1 MDKSK
6 KTIST
11 ASTIPIWAKNIP
23 PIIFSAIAGL
33 TTINSSWGI
42 LFATSTALINAWG
55 DFGQS
60 RVNELVSFIDEHKE
74 EFVGDVIKS
83 DKFKTLFL
91 NILERHMK
99 ESSEEKRKLLRN
111 YLLSTGKGINPDFNE
126 FTKMNNILDTISLE
140 EIDFLRLW
148 DDDEL
153 VGKYLNQDQ
162 MHGHA
167 MTLSDIESCIYGMNP
182 RDPKLMEMIDDPNQ
196 NKRILQSKNNQIL
209 ISLSYKG
216 LLYGLTQDNF
226 GSGQE
231 VRIKEITDFGKSFL
245 NFIKD

>member
-1 MDKSK
+1 MRNGGKI
-6 KTIST
+6 KTRNVI
-11 ASTIPIWAKNIP
+11 AIGLKNIP
-23 PIIFSAIAGL
+23 SIILTAISGL
-33 TTINSSWGI
+33 AAIDPVWNV
-42 LFATSTALINAWG
+42 LFATSVAIINAWG
-55 DFGQS
+55 EWGQS

-83 DKFKTLFL
+83 DTFKTLFL

-126 FTKMNNILDTISLE
+126 FTKMNNILDTVSLE

-153 VGKYLNQDQ
+153 VGKYLNQGQ

-167 MTLSDIESCIYGMNP
+167 MTLSDIESCIWGMNP
-182 RDPKLMEMIDDPNQ
+182 RDPKLVSLIDDPTK
-196 NKRILQSKNNQIL
+196 NKSDLQSRNNQIL

-231 VRIKEITDFGKSFL
+231 VRVKEITSFGKAFL
-245 NFIKD
+245 NFIKG